1 MAISFLCGN
10 HNSISFNLIFHFF
23 TLQLMAFHPHTQA
36 RDMGVLFVSV
46 QLIIA
51 GIAKLIHM
59 LDVGNQIPEFF
70 PKEWAARNAT
80 VLAVGPYYCSG
91 ATMFFALIGLIALIC
106 GTQNLASAITR
117 PRTRNLDLCFCC
129 DPRSCACVCDGARV
143 CDAFSNAHACSECG
157 TCGTCGTCASSDTA
171 AACGALLL
179 VMILVLAVLG
189 VFVAIFFGTVI
200 LQQVMYEH
208 MRLLALSLRMCKLDI
223 SSANFL
229 C

>member
-10 HNSISFNLIFHFF
+10 HNSIWFNSTFQFL

-91 ATMFFALIGLIALIC
+91 ATMFLALIGLIALIC

-143 CDAFSNAHACSECG
+143 CDAFSSAHACSE
-157 TCGTCGTCASSDTA
+157 CGTCGTCASSDTA
-171 AACGALLL
+171 AACGALVL

-200 LQQVMYEH
+200 LQQVTYETH
-208 MRLLALSLRMCKLDI
+208 AAARAVT
-223 SSANFL
+223 AYVQA
-229 C
+229 